1 MGETS
6 AATTASIKSKDAWL
20 KTTYWRWHG
29 SDSCIG
35 EGTEIRFSGKYFQN
49 IGVHIG
55 GTYWRKSLFIKSFWG
70 ISCQTRSP
78 EPSTR
83 DACTNTVQAAQTH
96 ASTQTVESSFSRTLW
111 WKLFLVDRKALL
123 FIFAGPLRKAQKL
136 QRKGLHSKAGNV
148 VANMLLFLWC
158 FGLVRTVKRVAD
170 SAQLEAPSKVPRTTW
185 CRMQQVSAIFYFCCC
200 RMGPSGASPKCAS
213 RTLLL
218 VIVCLVWEVACM
230 PRTDLGEQSGASSGS
245 GISALGRTAMFLVVL
260 ENQVFCQH
268 GSHLVSFA
276 QVLQQCLWAQ
286 SCSHTFEEDSG

>member
-1 MGETS
+1 
-6 AATTASIKSKDAWL
+6 
-20 KTTYWRWHG
+20 
-29 SDSCIG
+29 
-35 EGTEIRFSGKYFQN
+35 
-49 IGVHIG
+49 
-55 GTYWRKSLFIKSFWG
+55 
-70 ISCQTRSP
+70 
-78 EPSTR
+78 
-83 DACTNTVQAAQTH
+83 
-96 ASTQTVESSFSRTLW
+96 
-111 WKLFLVDRKALL
+111 
-123 FIFAGPLRKAQKL
+123 
-136 QRKGLHSKAGNV
+136 
-148 VANMLLFLWC
+148 LWC
-158 FGLVRTVKRVAD
+158 FGLARTVKRVAD